1 MTQYEILTIELDA
14 LERLDSVIGDTL
26 DEKLANAI
34 YNLKID
40 IENIKKLDRF
50 FDWQY
55 RRDVIQYNCQGAWG
69 TCEGAHSIREA
80 RKNLKKF
87 KFPLDKFTERWY
99 NIIVKGRVG
108 LR

>member
-1 MTQYEILTIELDA
+1 MTQYEILTIELDV

-50 FDWQY
+50 FD
-55 RRDVIQYNCQGAWG
+55 
-69 TCEGAHSIREA
+69 
-80 RKNLKKF
+80 
-87 KFPLDKFTERWY
+87 
-99 NIIVKGRVG
+99 
-108 LR
+108 